1 MMLFGAALLFS
12 AVEGY
17 AQTPNLQFGVIGGVS
32 IAKLVGDDVED
43 AESRNA
49 PFFGGTLVVQ
59 PAGSLGFET
68 GFLYMPKGASSSF
81 DDGTQEVTGTLKF
94 DYVEV
99 PLLLRLGI
107 NLQGSPIKPVVL
119 LGGYVGFK
127 AGCEVEAEGDGA
139 SAEFDC
145 EQIDLEIKGVDY
157 GVTGGL
163 SVDIPVGAR
172 AILTPTARYSRG
184 LTDVPDVDDAD
195 VKNSAIQLGA
205 SFRISL

>member
-1 MMLFGAALLFS
+1 MLLGAALLFG

-17 AQTPNLQFGVIGGVS
+17 AQAPGLQFGVIGGVS
-32 IAKLVGDDVED
+32 IANLVGDDVED
-43 AESRNA
+43 SDSRSA

-68 GFLYMPKGASSSF
+68 GFLYMPKGASTDF
-81 DDGTQEVTGTLKF
+81 DEGTGTLKL

-107 NLQGSPIKPVVL
+107 NMLGPIKPVIL

-127 AGCEVEAEGDGA
+127 ASCKVEGEGDGF
-139 SAEFDC
+139 SAEVDC
-145 EQIDLEIKGVDY
+145 DEFELETKSMDY
-157 GVTGGL
+157 GLTGGL
-163 SVDIPVGAR
+163 SVDIPVGDR
-172 AILTPTARYSRG
+172 AILSPTVRYSRG
-184 LTDVPDVDDAD
+184 LADIPDVEDTD

-205 SFRISL
+205 ALRIRL